1 VTEGMPNARIGDVTA
16 CGAVIVTGSLDTD
29 DN

>member
-1 VTEGMPNARIGDVTA
+1 MPNARVGDITS
-16 CGAVIVTGSLDTD
+16 CGAVIATGSLDTD

>member
-1 VTEGMPNARIGDVTA
+1 MPNARVGDITA
-16 CGAVIVTGSLDTD
+16 CGAVIATGSLDTD

>member
-1 VTEGMPNARIGDVTA
+1 MPNARIGDVTA
-16 CGAVIVTGSLDTD
+16 CGAVIATGSLDTD